1 MKKISKVLTKYMAV
15 MVILIAAL
23 ALFVPKSCIWIQ
35 SSWVNYLLIIVM
47 FVMGLNMNLEDIAVV
62 FMKPRDLILGC
73 VVQYVAMPV
82 LAFGLGKMFFLDEEL
97 LAGLIILGC
106 CPGGTV
112 SNVMTYLSKGE
123 SAFSIGMTAVTNLL
137 SPIVT
142 PAITYLF
149 LRKTISVDVK
159 SMILAIIFVVIV
171 PLLLGMVINRILSRL
186 TENVKYIL
194 PSVADIA
201 IFLIVASTV
210 SHNSDRIRATGIKI
224 IIAAILLNLL
234 GYLFGYIFGSSFMMK
249 MKRKKALTLEIGMQ
263 NSGMATSLAVAAFP
277 GMAMAAVPA
286 AVFSVWQYVSGAVLA
301 GIFRKISK
309 KSKKS
314 RPRRK
319 D

>member
-1 MKKISKVLTKYMAV
+1 
-15 MVILIAAL
+15 
-23 ALFVPKSCIWIQ
+23 
-35 SSWVNYLLIIVM
+35 
-47 FVMGLNMNLEDIAVV
+47 
-62 FMKPRDLILGC
+62 
-73 VVQYVAMPV
+73 MPV

-106 CPGGTV
+106 CPGGTA

-137 SPIVT
+137 SPLIT
-142 PAITYLF
+142 PALTYLF
-149 LRKTISVDVK
+149 LRKKISVDVK
-159 SMILAIIFVVIV
+159 SMILAIVFVVIV
-171 PLLLGMVINRILSRL
+171 PLLLGIIINKVLSRH

-224 IIAAILLNLL
+224 IIVAVLLNLL
-234 GYLFGYIFGSSFMMK
+234 GYMFGFIFASAFMMK

-263 NSGMATSLAVAAFP
+263 NSGMATTLAVTAYP
-277 GMAMAAVPA
+277 GMAMTAVPA

-314 RPRRK
+314 RSKRK

>member
-15 MVILIAAL
+15 IVILIAAL

-62 FMKPRDLILGC
+62 FTKPRDLILGC

-106 CPGGTV
+106 CPGGTA

-137 SPIVT
+137 SPVIT
-142 PAITYLF
+142 PVLTYLF

-301 GIFRKISK
+301 GVFRKISK

-314 RPRRK
+314 RSRRK

>member
-15 MVILIAAL
+15 IVILIAAL

-62 FMKPRDLILGC
+62 FTKPRDLIIGC

-106 CPGGTV
+106 CPGGTA

-137 SPIVT
+137 SPVIT

-277 GMAMAAVPA
+277 GMAMTAVPA

-301 GIFRKISK
+301 GAFRKICK

-314 RPRRK
+314 RPKRK

>member
-62 FMKPRDLILGC
+62 FTKPRDLIIGC
-73 VVQYVAMPV
+73 IVQYVAMPV

-106 CPGGTV
+106 CPGGTA

-137 SPIVT
+137 SPVIT
-142 PAITYLF
+142 PVLTYLF

-210 SHNSDRIRATGIKI
+210 SHNSDRIRATGLKI
-224 IIAAILLNLL
+224 IIAVILLNLL

-277 GMAMAAVPA
+277 GMAMTAVPA

>member
-15 MVILIAAL
+15 IVILIAAL

-62 FMKPRDLILGC
+62 FTKPRDLILGC

-106 CPGGTV
+106 CPGGTA

-149 LRKTISVDVK
+149 LKKTISVDVK

-210 SHNSDRIRATGIKI
+210 SHNSDRIRATGLKI
-224 IIAAILLNLL
+224 IIVAILLNLL

>member
-62 FMKPRDLILGC
+62 FTKPRDLIIGC
-73 VVQYVAMPV
+73 IVQYVAMPV

-106 CPGGTV
+106 CPGGTA

-149 LRKTISVDVK
+149 LRKTISMDVK

>member
-15 MVILIAAL
+15 MVILIAVL

-62 FMKPRDLILGC
+62 FTKPRDLIIGC
-73 VVQYVAMPV
+73 IVQYVAMPV

-106 CPGGTV
+106 CPGGTA

-137 SPIVT
+137 SPVIT
-142 PAITYLF
+142 PVLTYLF

-210 SHNSDRIRATGIKI
+210 SHNSDRIRATGLKI

-314 RPRRK
+314 RLRRK

>member
-62 FMKPRDLILGC
+62 FTKPRDLILGC

-106 CPGGTV
+106 CPGGTA

-159 SMILAIIFVVIV
+159 SMILAIVFVVIV

>member
-62 FMKPRDLILGC
+62 FTKPRDLILGC

-106 CPGGTV
+106 CPGGTA

>member
-1 MKKISKVLTKYMAV
+1 MAV

-62 FMKPRDLILGC
+62 FTKPRDLILGC

-106 CPGGTV
+106 CPGGTA

-137 SPIVT
+137 SPVIT
-142 PAITYLF
+142 PVLTYLF

>member
-15 MVILIAAL
+15 IVILIAAL

-62 FMKPRDLILGC
+62 FTKPRDLILGC

-106 CPGGTV
+106 CPGGTA

-210 SHNSDRIRATGIKI
+210 SHNSDRIRATGLKI
-224 IIAAILLNLL
+224 IIVAILLNLL

-286 AVFSVWQYVSGAVLA
+286 AVFSVWQYVSGAVLV

>member
-15 MVILIAAL
+15 IVILIAAL

-62 FMKPRDLILGC
+62 FTKPRDLIIGC

-106 CPGGTV
+106 CPGGTA

-149 LRKTISVDVK
+149 LRKTISMDVK

-210 SHNSDRIRATGIKI
+210 SHNSDRIRATGLKI

>member
-15 MVILIAAL
+15 IVILIAAL

-62 FMKPRDLILGC
+62 FTKPRDLIIGC

-106 CPGGTV
+106 CPGGTA

-142 PAITYLF
+142 PAIAYLF

-210 SHNSDRIRATGIKI
+210 SHNSDRIRATGLKI
-224 IIAAILLNLL
+224 IIVAILLNLL

>member
-15 MVILIAAL
+15 IVILIAAL

-62 FMKPRDLILGC
+62 FTKPRDLILGC

-106 CPGGTV
+106 CPGGTA

-171 PLLLGMVINRILSRL
+171 PLLN
-186 TENVKYIL
+186 
-194 PSVADIA
+194 P
-201 IFLIVASTV
+201 
-210 SHNSDRIRATGIKI
+210 
-224 IIAAILLNLL
+224 
-234 GYLFGYIFGSSFMMK
+234 
-249 MKRKKALTLEIGMQ
+249 
-263 NSGMATSLAVAAFP
+263 
-277 GMAMAAVPA
+277 
-286 AVFSVWQYVSGAVLA
+286 
-301 GIFRKISK
+301 
-309 KSKKS
+309 
-314 RPRRK
+314 
-319 D
+319 

>member
-15 MVILIAAL
+15 IVILIAAL

-47 FVMGLNMNLEDIAVV
+47 FVMGLNMNLEDITVV
-62 FMKPRDLILGC
+62 FTKPRDLIIGC

-106 CPGGTV
+106 CPGGTA

-123 SAFSIGMTAVTNLL
+123 SAFSIGMTAVTNLF
-137 SPIVT
+137 SPVIT

-263 NSGMATSLAVAAFP
+263 NSGMATSLAVAAYP

-301 GIFRKISK
+301 GAFRKISK

-314 RPRRK
+314 RPKRK

>member
-15 MVILIAAL
+15 IVILIAAL

-62 FMKPRDLILGC
+62 FTKPRDLILGC

-106 CPGGTV
+106 CPGGTA

-137 SPIVT
+137 SPVIT
-142 PAITYLF
+142 PVLTYLF

>member
-15 MVILIAAL
+15 MVILIAVL

-62 FMKPRDLILGC
+62 FTKPRDLIIGC
-73 VVQYVAMPV
+73 IVQYVAMPV

-106 CPGGTV
+106 CPGGTA

-137 SPIVT
+137 SPVIT
-142 PAITYLF
+142 PVLTYLF

>member
-15 MVILIAAL
+15 IVILIAAL

-62 FMKPRDLILGC
+62 FTKPRDLILGC

-106 CPGGTV
+106 CPGGTA

>member
-15 MVILIAAL
+15 MIILIAAL

-62 FMKPRDLILGC
+62 FTKPRDLILGC

-106 CPGGTV
+106 CPGGTA

-137 SPIVT
+137 SPVIT
-142 PAITYLF
+142 PVLTYLF

-301 GIFRKISK
+301 GVFRKISK

-314 RPRRK
+314 RSRRK

>member
-15 MVILIAAL
+15 IVILIAAL

-62 FMKPRDLILGC
+62 FTKPRDLILGC

-106 CPGGTV
+106 CPGGTA

-210 SHNSDRIRATGIKI
+210 SHNSDRIRATGLKI

>member
-62 FMKPRDLILGC
+62 FTKPRDLILGC

-106 CPGGTV
+106 CPGGTA

-137 SPIVT
+137 SPVIT
-142 PAITYLF
+142 PVLTYLF

-249 MKRKKALTLEIGMQ
+249 MKRKKALTIEIGMQ

>member
-62 FMKPRDLILGC
+62 FTKPRDLIIGC

-106 CPGGTV
+106 CPGGTA

-210 SHNSDRIRATGIKI
+210 SHNSDRIRATGLKI
-224 IIAAILLNLL
+224 IIVAILLNLL

>member
-62 FMKPRDLILGC
+62 FTKPRDLIIGC
-73 VVQYVAMPV
+73 IVQYVAMPV

-106 CPGGTV
+106 CPGGTA

-137 SPIVT
+137 SPVIT
-142 PAITYLF
+142 PVLTYLF

>member
-62 FMKPRDLILGC
+62 FTKPRDLILGC

-106 CPGGTV
+106 CPGGTA

-137 SPIVT
+137 SPVIT
-142 PAITYLF
+142 PVLTYLF

-234 GYLFGYIFGSSFMMK
+234 GYLCGYIFGSSFMMK
-249 MKRKKALTLEIGMQ
+249 MKRMKALTLEIGMQ

>member
-15 MVILIAAL
+15 IVILIAAL

-62 FMKPRDLILGC
+62 FTKPRDLILGC

-106 CPGGTV
+106 CPGGTA

-210 SHNSDRIRATGIKI
+210 SHNSDRIRATGLKI

-249 MKRKKALTLEIGMQ
+249 MKRKKALTIEIGMQ

>member
-15 MVILIAAL
+15 IVILIAAL

-62 FMKPRDLILGC
+62 FTKPRDLIIGC
-73 VVQYVAMPV
+73 IVQYVAMPV

-106 CPGGTV
+106 CPGGTA

-277 GMAMAAVPA
+277 GMAMVAVPA

-314 RPRRK
+314 RLRRK

>member
-15 MVILIAAL
+15 IVILIAAL

-62 FMKPRDLILGC
+62 FTKPRDLILGC

-106 CPGGTV
+106 CPGGTA

-137 SPIVT
+137 SPVIT
-142 PAITYLF
+142 PVLTYLF

-210 SHNSDRIRATGIKI
+210 SHNSDRIRATGLKI

-301 GIFRKISK
+301 GVFRKISK

-314 RPRRK
+314 RSRRK

>member
-15 MVILIAAL
+15 MVILIAVL

-62 FMKPRDLILGC
+62 FTKPRDLIIGC
-73 VVQYVAMPV
+73 IVQYVAMPV

-106 CPGGTV
+106 CPGGTA

>member
-62 FMKPRDLILGC
+62 FTKPRDLIIGC

-106 CPGGTV
+106 CPGGTA

-123 SAFSIGMTAVTNLL
+123 SAFSIGMTAVTNL
-137 SPIVT
+137 
-142 PAITYLF
+142 
-149 LRKTISVDVK
+149 K

-210 SHNSDRIRATGIKI
+210 SHNSDRIRATGLKI
-224 IIAAILLNLL
+224 IIVAILLNLL

-277 GMAMAAVPA
+277 GMAMTAVPA

-314 RPRRK
+314 RLRRK

>member
-62 FMKPRDLILGC
+62 FTKPRDLILGC

-106 CPGGTV
+106 CPGGTA

-210 SHNSDRIRATGIKI
+210 SHNSDRIRATGLKI
-224 IIAAILLNLL
+224 IIVAILLNLL

>member
-15 MVILIAAL
+15 MIILIAAL

-62 FMKPRDLILGC
+62 FTKPRDLILGC

-106 CPGGTV
+106 CPGGTA

-137 SPIVT
+137 SPVIT
-142 PAITYLF
+142 PVLTYLF

>member
-15 MVILIAAL
+15 IVILIAAL

-62 FMKPRDLILGC
+62 FTKPRDLIIGC
-73 VVQYVAMPV
+73 IVQYVAMPV

-106 CPGGTV
+106 CPGGTA

-277 GMAMAAVPA
+277 GMAMVAVPA

>member
-15 MVILIAAL
+15 IVILIAAL

-47 FVMGLNMNLEDIAVV
+47 FVMGLNMNFEDIAVV
-62 FMKPRDLILGC
+62 FTKPRDLIIGC
-73 VVQYVAMPV
+73 IVQYVAMPV

-106 CPGGTV
+106 CPGGTA

-210 SHNSDRIRATGIKI
+210 SHNSDRIRATGLKI

>member
-62 FMKPRDLILGC
+62 FTKPRDLILGC

-106 CPGGTV
+106 CPGGTA

-137 SPIVT
+137 SPVIT
-142 PAITYLF
+142 PVLTYLF

-263 NSGMATSLAVAAFP
+263 NSGMTTSLAVAAFP

>member
-15 MVILIAAL
+15 IVILIAAL

-62 FMKPRDLILGC
+62 FTKPRDLIIGC
-73 VVQYVAMPV
+73 IVQYVAMPV

-106 CPGGTV
+106 CPGGTA

-159 SMILAIIFVVIV
+159 SLILAIIFVVIV
-171 PLLLGMVINRILSRL
+171 PLLMGLVINRILSRL

>member
-62 FMKPRDLILGC
+62 FTKPRDLIIGC
-73 VVQYVAMPV
+73 IVQYVAMPV

-171 PLLLGMVINRILSRL
+171 PLLLGMVINRILSKL

-210 SHNSDRIRATGIKI
+210 SHNSDRIHATGIKI

>member
-15 MVILIAAL
+15 IVILIAAL

-62 FMKPRDLILGC
+62 FTKPRDLIIGC
-73 VVQYVAMPV
+73 IVQYVAMPV

-106 CPGGTV
+106 CPGGTA

-201 IFLIVASTV
+201 IFLIVASIV
-210 SHNSDRIRATGIKI
+210 SHNSDRIRATGLKI
-224 IIAAILLNLL
+224 IIAAIFLNLL

>member
-62 FMKPRDLILGC
+62 FTKPRDLILGC

-106 CPGGTV
+106 CPGGTA

-142 PAITYLF
+142 PVLTYLF

>member
-62 FMKPRDLILGC
+62 FTKPRDLIIGC
-73 VVQYVAMPV
+73 IVQYVAMPV

-106 CPGGTV
+106 CPGGTA

-263 NSGMATSLAVAAFP
+263 NSGMATSLTVAAFP
-277 GMAMAAVPA
+277 GMAMTAVPA
-286 AVFSVWQYVSGAVLA
+286 AVFSVWQYVSGVVLA

-309 KSKKS
+309 KSKKT

>member
-15 MVILIAAL
+15 IVILIAAL

-62 FMKPRDLILGC
+62 FTKPRDLIIGC
-73 VVQYVAMPV
+73 IVQYVAMPV

-106 CPGGTV
+106 CPGGTA

-149 LRKTISVDVK
+149 LRKTISVDIK

-210 SHNSDRIRATGIKI
+210 SHNSDRIRATGLKI